1 MNIVLVPTC
10 TACCSTLTVESSHQ
24 RRAATVIGEGLGAGN
39 LLIDRRASNS
49 GKVGIQV
56 YS

>member
-1 MNIVLVPTC
+1 MNIVLIPTC